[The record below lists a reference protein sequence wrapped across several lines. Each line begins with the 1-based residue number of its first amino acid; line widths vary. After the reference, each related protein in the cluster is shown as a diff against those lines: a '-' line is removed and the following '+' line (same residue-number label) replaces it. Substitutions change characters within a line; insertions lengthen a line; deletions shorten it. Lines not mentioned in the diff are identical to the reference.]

1 MEINYKHVLVAG
13 IGISGIGAA
22 VLLNKKGIRVTFY
35 DGNEQADLE
44 GFYKKLPEGFRPKVI
59 LGELSKEHLKETDF
73 MVISPGIPTD
83 APFTEV
89 VREAGVPIIGEI
101 ELAYLYAQGE
111 IAAITG
117 TNGKTTTTTL
127 VGEILKA
134 YYKEVFVVG
143 NIGMSY
149 ADVALDTTKETKI
162 AAELSSFQLE
172 TIEEFHPKVS
182 AVLNVTP
189 DHLNRHYTMEN
200 YAKAK
205 LNIAKNQTEDD
216 IILLN
221 YDDEITREM
230 KKEVAARVVYF
241 SYKETLKEGI
251 FLQENAIVYK
261 EKDEVKILCPLKDI
275 KLLGIHNVENIM
287 AAAGI
292 ALHMGVTEHVIHQV
306 IKDFM
311 GVEHRIEY
319 VATKKGICYYN
330 DSKGTNPDAA
340 IKAIEAMI
348 RPTVLIAGG
357 YDKKVAFDDFVKSFG
372 EKITHLILLGQT
384 REQIAKAARE
394 SGYDKITM
402 VDSLEEA
409 VNLSAALV
417 KPEGAVLLSPACAS
431 WGMFSNYEERGRMF
445 KEYVYLL
452 EE

>member
-1 MEINYKHVLVAG
+1 MELKYNQVLVAG
-13 IGISGIGAA
+13 IGISGVGAA
-22 VLLNKKGIRVTFY
+22 TLLNKKGIKVTFY
-35 DGNEQADLE
+35 DGNENADLKE
-44 GFYKKLPEGFRPKVI
+44 FYKKLPEGFRPDVI
-59 LGELSKEHLKETDF
+59 LGELRKEHLKEIDF

-83 APFTEV
+83 APFTAV
-89 VREAGVPIIGEI
+89 VREAEIPIIGEI
-101 ELAYLYAQGE
+101 ELAYLYAKGE

-134 YYKEVFVVG
+134 YYEEVFVVG

-149 ADVALDTTKETKI
+149 ADIALDTTSNTKI

-172 TIEEFHPKVS
+172 TIDEFHPKVS
-182 AVLNVTP
+182 AILNVTP

-200 YAKAK
+200 YANTK
-205 LNIAKNQTEDD
+205 LNIAKNQTAKDVL
-216 IILLN
+216 LLN
-221 YDDEITREM
+221 YDDPITKDM
-230 KKEVAARVVYF
+230 KEKVAAKVVYF
-241 SYKETLKEGI
+241 SYKEKIEEGI
-251 FLQENAIVYK
+251 FIKEDAIVYK
-261 EKDEVKILCPLKDI
+261 EKGEEKKLCLLSDI
-275 KLLGIHNVENIM
+275 KLLGAHNVENIM

-292 ALHMGVTEHVIHQV
+292 ALHMGVPETVIAKV

-319 VATKKGICYYN
+319 VATKKGIRYYN

-340 IKAIEAMI
+340 IKAIEAMN

-357 YDKKVAFDDFVKSFG
+357 YDKKVAFDDFIKAFG
-372 EKITHLILLGQT
+372 TKITHLVLLGQT
-384 REQIAKAARE
+384 REQIARTARE
-394 SGYDKITM
+394 YGYDKITM
-402 VDSLEEA
+402 AESLEEA
-409 VNLSAALV
+409 VNICAMLA

-445 KEYVYLL
+445 KEYVHLL

>member
-1 MEINYKHVLVAG
+1 MEMNYNHVLIAG

-22 VLLNKKGIRVTFY
+22 TLLNKKGVRVTFY
-35 DGNEQADLE
+35 DGNENADLE
-44 GFYKKLPEGFRPKVI
+44 KFYTKLPEGFHPEVI
-59 LGELSKEHLKETDF
+59 LGELSQENLKETDF

-83 APFTEV
+83 APFTDI
-89 VREAGVPIIGEI
+89 VRNAGVPIIGEI
-101 ELAYLYAQGE
+101 ELAYQYAKGE

-134 YYKEVFVVG
+134 YYKDVFVVG
-143 NIGMSY
+143 NIGTSY
-149 ADVALDTTKETKI
+149 ADVALETTNITRI

-172 TIEEFHPKVS
+172 TIDEFHPKVS
-182 AVLNVTP
+182 AILNVTP

-205 LNIAKNQTEDD
+205 LNIARNQTKED

-230 KKEVAARVVYF
+230 KKDVEASVVYF
-241 SYKETLKEGI
+241 SYKEKLKEGI
-251 FLQENAIVYK
+251 FIQEDSVVYK
-261 EKDEVKILCPLKDI
+261 EKDVVKVLCPLKDI
-275 KLLGIHNVENIM
+275 KLLGVHNVENIM
-287 AAAGI
+287 VASGI
-292 ALHMGVTEHVIHQV
+292 ALHMGVPENVIHQV

-319 VATKKGICYYN
+319 VATKKGIRYYN

-340 IKAIEAMI
+340 IKAVEAMN

-357 YDKKVAFDDFVKSFG
+357 YDKKVAFDDFIKSFG
-372 EKITHLILLGQT
+372 NKITHLILLGQT
-384 REQIAKAARE
+384 REQIAKTAKE
-394 SGYDKITM
+394 LGYDKITM

-409 VNLSAALV
+409 VKLSATLV

-431 WGMFSNYEERGRMF
+431 WGMFSNYEERGKMF
-445 KEYVYLL
+445 KEYVHLL

>member
-35 DGNEQADLE
+35 DGNENADLE
-44 GFYKKLPEGFRPKVI
+44 GFYKKLPEGFRPEVI
-59 LGELSKEHLKETDF
+59 LGNLSKENLKETDF

-101 ELAYLYAQGE
+101 ELAYLYAKGE

-149 ADVALDTTKETKI
+149 ADIALDTTKETRI

-172 TIEEFHPKVS
+172 TIENFHPRVS

-205 LNIAKNQTEDD
+205 LNIAKNQTRDD
-216 IILLN
+216 VILLN
-221 YDDEITREM
+221 FDDAITREM
-230 KKEVAARVVYF
+230 KNEVEAKVVYF
-241 SYKETLKEGI
+241 SYKEKLAEGI
-251 FLQENAIVYK
+251 FVQDEAIVYK
-261 EKDEVKILCPLKDI
+261 EKDVVKVLCPLKDI
-275 KLLGIHNVENIM
+275 KLLGVHNVENIM

-292 ALHMGVTEHVIHQV
+292 ALHMGVPENVIHQV

-319 VATKKGICYYN
+319 VATKKGIRYYN

-340 IKAIEAMI
+340 IKAIEAMN

-357 YDKKVAFDDFVKSFG
+357 YDKKVAFDDFIKAFG
-372 EKITHLILLGQT
+372 DKITHLILLGQT
-384 REQIAKAARE
+384 KEQIAKTARE
-394 SGYDKITM
+394 LGYDKITM
-402 VDSLEEA
+402 ADSLEEA
-409 VNLSAALV
+409 VNLSASLV

-445 KEYVYLL
+445 KEYVHLL

>member
-1 MEINYKHVLVAG
+1 MELKYNQVLVAG

-22 VLLNKKGIRVTFY
+22 TLLNKKGVTVVFY
-35 DGNEQADLE
+35 DGNENVDVE
-44 GFYKKLPEGFRPKVI
+44 EFYKKLPEGFRPKVI
-59 LGELSKEHLKETDF
+59 LGELTKEHLNEIDY

-83 APFTEV
+83 APFTNV
-89 VREAGVPIIGEI
+89 VRDAGISIIGEI
-101 ELAYLYAQGE
+101 ELAYLYAHGE

-134 YYKEVFVVG
+134 YYEEVFVVG

-149 ADVALDTTKETKI
+149 ADVALDTTKETRI

-172 TIEEFHPKVS
+172 TIEEFHPKVC

-205 LNIAKNQTEDD
+205 INIAKNQNETD
-216 IILLN
+216 ILILN
-221 YDDEITREM
+221 YDDEITRQM
-230 KKEVAARVVYF
+230 KEEVASKVVYF
-241 SYKETLKEGI
+241 SYKESLEEGI
-251 FLQENAIVYK
+251 FLKDDAIVHK
-261 EKDEVKILCPLKDI
+261 EKDEIKVLCPLKDI
-275 KLLGIHNVENIM
+275 KLLGIHNIENIM

-292 ALHMGVTEHVIHQV
+292 ALYMGVSESVIHQV

-330 DSKGTNPDAA
+330 DSKGTNPDAS
-340 IKAIEAMI
+340 IKAIEAMN

-357 YDKKVAFDDFVKSFG
+357 YDKKVAFDDFVKSLSG
-372 EKITHLILLGQT
+372 KITHMILIGQT
-384 REQIAKAARE
+384 KEQIAEVAK
-394 SGYDKITM
+394 SYGYENITM
-402 VDSLEEA
+402 ADTLNEA
-409 VNLSAALV
+409 VTLSAQLV

-445 KEYVYLL
+445 KEYVHLL